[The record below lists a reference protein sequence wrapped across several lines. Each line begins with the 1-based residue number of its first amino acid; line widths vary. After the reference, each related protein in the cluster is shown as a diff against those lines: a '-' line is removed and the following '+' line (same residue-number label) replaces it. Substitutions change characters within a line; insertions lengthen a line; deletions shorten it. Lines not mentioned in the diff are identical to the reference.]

1 MTAQLCTGFGQYDTH
16 SITLSSGKP
25 NTSPNAGKPY
35 GGVTE
40 AEIAAMV
47 ENPPSVHKDDAQW
60 IIPSDY
66 CGPDG
71 REHDA
76 QQQHGQFWTLPLDL
90 DENNP
95 PLRAVDVALVG
106 VLGDV
111 ARSIYSS
118 RSATREAFKWRAI
131 GWLDAPIAGED
142 YADTIEAFNDLIE
155 EASDGVL
162 IPDRALQRTGQLV
175 FLPNRGEHYEH
186 ETHTGPKIHLTPD
199 HHVIKRREE
208 TRRKRA
214 DAEAAARARKEW
226 KARQAPSGNADVVG
240 AFNAEHTVAE
250 MLERCGYK
258 RAKSSDNWRSP
269 MQSGGSYATRDYGD
283 HWISLSASDGVA
295 GVGEDTKTGHRFGD
309 AFDLFVHFE
318 HAGNFNAAV
327 RARAGTRERDLLEQ
341 FASGPGDY
349 RPPGAMDAPVVQ
361 PNAVDEMIERIRPNP
376 HTAVTLLAGEIARM
390 APNDRD
396 MVLARCKDFTIKME
410 MKAAVKRALAE
421 YTVAQGAKRV
431 AAAAG
436 PLSHYYIVQNDN
448 GQAVA
453 VDSRGD
459 MPPQARRAL
468 IDALAGL
475 EAIPVPSG
483 DSVKM
488 VSAVDHWWTDPET
501 TRYAALGYDPNAG
514 VVYLDRK
521 EREIRNVYEPGCDGP
536 PMPTG
541 EATVGPFMHLIHSN
555 FPDPSDRQMLLQ
567 ALAFMAHRPGQML
580 RWAPVMQ
587 GTQGCGKGLI
597 ARAVSYAV
605 GRHNTSHPSPDIIAT
620 DFNSYMYRKVLV
632 IVDEIG
638 DHTKRELSALAEK
651 LKPWITDDALHVHQK
666 SKDGFD
672 TPNFTSWILTTNHKD
687 KMLATPGERRYAH
700 FISALQ
706 TEASL
711 AVAYPSDW
719 WSGSASYAMLEPGH
733 DWFSYYEH
741 WWTKCGGAEATR
753 GFLSTVDLSDVPVRA
768 PKTSSTEEAIRESAS
783 ETQNALAE
791 AVADKARGF
800 RGGFISSNAIRDLLR
815 SDGIMQPHSMHLSRA
830 LASLGFVH
838 SVRVTTSSAEKLAFA
853 DASTKTRIYYTAASD
868 GLEPHVVSARHD
880 QTLETKPPPVPAGIT
895 RLV

>member
-1 MTAQLCTGFGQYDTH
+1 
-16 SITLSSGKP
+16 
-25 NTSPNAGKPY
+25 
-35 GGVTE
+35 
-40 AEIAAMV
+40 
-47 ENPPSVHKDDAQW
+47 
-60 IIPSDY
+60 
-66 CGPDG
+66 
-71 REHDA
+71 
-76 QQQHGQFWTLPLDL
+76 
-90 DENNP
+90 
-95 PLRAVDVALVG
+95 
-106 VLGDV
+106 
-111 ARSIYSS
+111 
-118 RSATREAFKWRAI
+118 
-131 GWLDAPIAGED
+131 LDACK
-142 YADTIEAFNDLIE
+142 T
-155 EASDGVL
+155 
-162 IPDRALQRTGQLV
+162 
-175 FLPNRGEHYEH
+175 
-186 ETHTGPKIHLTPD
+186 
-199 HHVIKRREE
+199 
-208 TRRKRA
+208 
-214 DAEAAARARKEW
+214 
-226 KARQAPSGNADVVG
+226 
-240 AFNAEHTVAE
+240 
-250 MLERCGYK
+250 
-258 RAKSSDNWRSP
+258 
-269 MQSGGSYATRDYGD
+269 YG
-283 HWISLSASDGVA
+283 
-295 GVGEDTKTGHRFGD
+295 
-309 AFDLFVHFE
+309 
-318 HAGNFNAAV
+318 
-327 RARAGTRERDLLEQ
+327 
-341 FASGPGDY
+341 
-349 RPPGAMDAPVVQ
+349 
-361 PNAVDEMIERIRPNP
+361 
-376 HTAVTLLAGEIARM
+376 
-390 APNDRD
+390 
-396 MVLARCKDFTIKME
+396 IKME

-421 YTVAQGAKRV
+421 YTVAQGAERV

-541 EATVGPFMHLIHSN
+541 EATVGPFMHLLHSN
-555 FPDPSDRQMLLQ
+555 FPDPSDRHMLLQ
-567 ALAFMAHRPGQML
+567 ALAFMALKPGQML

-666 SKDGFD
+666 NKDGFD
-672 TPNFTSWILTTNHKD
+672 TPNFTSWILTTNHRD
-687 KMLATPGERRYAH
+687 KMLATQGERRYAH

-706 TEASL
+706 TEASV

-719 WSGSASYAMLEPGH
+719 WSGSASYDALGQGM

-815 SDGIMQPHSMHLSRA
+815 SDDIKQPHSVHLSRA

-838 SVRVTTSSAEKLAFA
+838 SVRVTTSSAEKWAFPEA
-853 DASTKTRIYYTAASD
+853 KALTRIYYTAASD